1 MSVRRDRDS
10 LETEQPETH
19 GRIQQW
25 TEGGIMTRIVL
36 VVMALILLAPVA
48 DGEDFGISPITNE
61 LSFYKNTDDDFNS
74 LGRTLQIIS
83 INSFKAFTWFNLEF
97 TGDFNWKMAEEF
109 DGSGR
114 KDYDYYLE
122 LSLVKPL
129 TKYLSLNYQ
138 RVYGTF
144 IGKPVNQ
151 FGLRLSL

>member
-1 MSVRRDRDS
+1 
-10 LETEQPETH
+10 
-19 GRIQQW
+19 
-25 TEGGIMTRIVL
+25 MTRIVL
-36 VVMALILLAPVA
+36 IIIALMLVAPVA

-97 TGDFNWKMAEEF
+97 TADFNWKMAEEF
-109 DGSGR
+109 EGPGR
-114 KDYDYYLE
+114 KNYDYYFE

-129 TKYLSLNYQ
+129 TKRLSLNYQ
-138 RVYGTF
+138 RIYGTF
-144 IGKPVNQ
+144 ISKPVNQ

>member
-1 MSVRRDRDS
+1 M
-10 LETEQPETH
+10 
-19 GRIQQW
+19 I
-25 TEGGIMTRIVL
+25 RIVL
-36 VVMALILLAPVA
+36 IVIALMLVASVA
-48 DGEDFGISPITNE
+48 DGENFGISPITNE

-97 TGDFNWKMAEEF
+97 TGDFNWKMSDEF
-109 DGSGR
+109 EGPGR
-114 KDYDYYLE
+114 KNFDYYFE

-129 TKYLSLNYQ
+129 TKHLSFNYQ
-138 RVYGTF
+138 RIYGTS